1 MRRRAL
7 VVMTVGAVLLL
18 GACAA
23 GANDVA
29 GTAAAGGGEPA
40 GFLLGV
46 WHGFIVLFTLVI
58 SLFSDSVSIYE
69 VHNTGAAYDIGF
81 VIGVMLVFGGG
92 GGGAARGR
100 R

>member
-7 VVMTVGAVLLL
+7 VVLMIGAVLLL
-18 GACAA
+18 TACAA

-29 GTAAAGGGEPA
+29 GTAPAGGEPA
-40 GFLLGV
+40 GFLLGL

-58 SLFSDSVSIYE
+58 SLFSDSVGIYA
-69 VHNTGAAYDIGF
+69 VHNTGAGYDIGF
-81 VIGVMLVFGGG
+81 VIGVMLFFGGG